1 MTTAARAQVH
11 RPRAYGYGAL
21 LVLAAWVGG
30 PFAWIVLEFVAG
42 MTFVSRVTDLAH
54 KAMPLRFDKAR
65 ALRVAIAIST
75 ASAACSIVSFILAF
89 RSGGAVH
96 MRNGV
101 WCALF
106 CGEGVLH
113 DVEHIRRAAVV
124 AASGPYRAGP

>member
-42 MTFVSRVTDLAH
+42 MTFVSLVTDLAH
-54 KAMPLRFDKAR
+54 KAMPFRFDKAR

-75 ASAACSIVSFILAF
+75 ASAACSIAFFILAF
-89 RSGGAVH
+89 HRGTAVYT
-96 MRNGV
+96 RNGI

-106 CGEGVLH
+106 CGEGALH
-113 DVEHIRRAAVV
+113 YIEHVRRAAIL
-124 AASGPYRAGP
+124 AESGRPRARR